1 MGIILLLVGVSLF
14 TGIWTDRK
22 CRILTAEAQAVREA
36 FESGRTE
43 DARRYAHKLSND
55 WECVRK
61 KAALFVKYDKLLE
74 LDRIAAHFEP
84 MAESGDDEILP
95 QIAEF
100 IHMTELLAVSD

>member
-1 MGIILLLVGVSLF
+1 M
-14 TGIWTDRK
+14 
-22 CRILTAEAQAVREA
+22 
-36 FESGRTE
+36 
-43 DARRYAHKLSND
+43 
-55 WECVRK
+55 
-61 KAALFVKYDKLLE
+61 KYDKLLE